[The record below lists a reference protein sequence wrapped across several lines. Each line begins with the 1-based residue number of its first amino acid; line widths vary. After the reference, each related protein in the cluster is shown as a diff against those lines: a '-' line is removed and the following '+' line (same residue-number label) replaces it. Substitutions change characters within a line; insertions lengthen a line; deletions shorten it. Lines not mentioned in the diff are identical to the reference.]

1 MGKTRENTTMY
12 RIRDMEKEER
22 PRERL
27 ASKGPADLYVEEL
40 LAILL
45 RTGLPGEN
53 AVEVARRLLDDCG
66 GLAGLHRMS
75 VEELSSQ
82 RGIGLAKACQIKASL
97 ELGFR
102 LHKDEKK
109 TIGCPEDAARLVIPE
124 MSGLDQEQLWVLLLD
139 TRNHVF
145 SRDAVYKGSLNTS
158 TVRVGELF
166 KKAVRLNAASVI
178 LVHNHPS
185 GDPSP
190 SPEDVALTRE
200 AVNAGRLLGV
210 EVLDHIIVG
219 GQDFIS
225 LKQKHTGFSA

>member
-1 MGKTRENTTMY
+1 MIKTRENATMY
-12 RIRDMEKEER
+12 RILDMDKDER

-27 ASKGPADLYVEEL
+27 AKHGPGSLETEEL

-53 AVEVARRLLDDCG
+53 VVAVGQRLLKDCG
-66 GLAGLHRMS
+66 GLDGLHRMS
-75 VEELSSQ
+75 VDELSRQ
-82 RGIGLAKACQIKASL
+82 RGLGLAKACQIKAAL

-102 LHKDEKK
+102 LNKPDKIK
-109 TIGCPEDAARLVIPE
+109 IGSPDDAANLVIPE

-139 TRNHVF
+139 TRNNVL
-145 SRDAVYKGSLNTS
+145 SRDEVYKGSLNSS

-178 LVHNHPS
+178 LIHNHPS

-190 SPEDVALTRE
+190 SPEDIALTRE
-200 AVNAGRLLGV
+200 AINAGRLLGV
-210 EVLDHIIVG
+210 EVLDHIIIG
-219 GQDFIS
+219 GRGFAS
-225 LKQKHTGFSA
+225 LKQRRLAFS